1 MPSAVAEKS
10 IPFPELKLILLAPP
24 AETPVKLDPSIAGN
38 APVNCDAGIVPVQ
51 VMFPVT
57 SRPPFAS
64 RLPAISTVPSA
75 CISNLSTVFVTS
87 EIVNTPPFP
96 YIEKSGLWFES
107 TRSILGSVPETVRTS
122 ATSVLL
128 VVTLSL

>member
-1 MPSAVAEKS
+1 MTLTQISTAGVKDNAVTSGK
-10 IPFPELKLILLAPP
+10 IPADAIGNSELAP
-24 AETPVKLDPSIAGN
+24 N
-38 APVNCDAGIVPVQ
+38 AVSGTEMQNN
-51 VMFPVT
+51 
-57 SRPPFAS
+57 S
-64 RLPAISTVPSA
+64 ISTGHIVDEAVTLAKLPQGTS
-75 CISNLSTVFVTS
+75 SNDGKFLRANNGADPTFEV
-87 EIVNTPPFP
+87 VNTPPFP